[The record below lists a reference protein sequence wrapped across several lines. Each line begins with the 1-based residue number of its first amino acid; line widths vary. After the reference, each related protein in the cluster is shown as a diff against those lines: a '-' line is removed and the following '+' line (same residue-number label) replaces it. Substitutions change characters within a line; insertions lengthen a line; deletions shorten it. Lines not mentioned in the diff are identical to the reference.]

1 MRISEEHSVGKRGA
15 FTLVEVLTVVV
26 LLGVLAAVVL
36 PNAGYSDGEKALM
49 AAKKVAADIEYAQGE
64 AVNQQT
70 SITVSF
76 SPSGETYSL
85 ASGGTILTDP
95 LDGNSFE
102 VNLPVDL
109 QAAGVEINS
118 ADFGSGE
125 SFVTFNAFGEPVMAD
140 GSPISSDAK
149 VVIRCGDSAYSIS
162 IAPVT
167 GRVVVVP
174 GS

>member
-1 MRISEEHSVGKRGA
+1 M
-15 FTLVEVLTVVV
+15 
-26 LLGVLAAVVL
+26 LGVLAAVVL

-49 AAKKVAADIEYAQGE
+49 AAKKVAADIEYAQSE

-70 SITVSF
+70 SVTVSF
-76 SPSGETYSL
+76 SPAGETYSL
-85 ASGGTILTDP
+85 ASGGTALTDP
-95 LDGNSFE
+95 LDGNPFD
-102 VNLPVDL
+102 VNLPGDL
-109 QAAGVEINS
+109 HATGVEISS

-125 SFVTFNAFGEPVMAD
+125 SVVIFNAFGEPVRAD

-149 VVIRCGDSAYSIS
+149 VVIRCGDSAYTVS

-167 GRVVVVP
+167 GRVVVAP